1 MTHIFFIPFTCGVI
15 LAVWQGFV
23 KQNSIQS
30 SNRSRHIALGH
41 HCPVPYTVTQVFFM
55 TALNQKELGKPKVV
69 SVQKTSHIF
78 LFSHSLES
86 WKHKSSR
93 MCLQTYNWYD
103 VLNTI
108 HKIWNVV
115 VVWLLSDALL
125 LFAHVFLY
133 KGSPPS
139 NIMRL
144 MCSIPGLSPLSL
156 LWVSASLFRTGC
168 AKKTLQCTN
177 IPSRNSVSSHNNA
190 ILGKV

>member
-1 MTHIFFIPFTCGVI
+1 M
-15 LAVWQGFV
+15 A
-23 KQNSIQS
+23 
-30 SNRSRHIALGH
+30 
-41 HCPVPYTVTQVFFM
+41 
-55 TALNQKELGKPKVV
+55 ALNQKELGKPKVA

-125 LFAHVFLY
+125 LFAHVFL
-133 KGSPPS
+133 KDLLPQISWGWCSRFQGSHP
-139 NIMRL
+139 
-144 MCSIPGLSPLSL
+144 CLSHESL
-156 LWVSASLFRTGC
+156 LLCSEQNMLKNATMYKFPFQEQCFQVIIMLYLEKYKSIMFYCNTKDFSHQKLCNLSKNNWFWPKSKESTMCIRIMKFQSA
-168 AKKTLQCTN
+168 LQR
-177 IPSRNSVSSHNNA
+177 SY
-190 ILGKV
+190 LY